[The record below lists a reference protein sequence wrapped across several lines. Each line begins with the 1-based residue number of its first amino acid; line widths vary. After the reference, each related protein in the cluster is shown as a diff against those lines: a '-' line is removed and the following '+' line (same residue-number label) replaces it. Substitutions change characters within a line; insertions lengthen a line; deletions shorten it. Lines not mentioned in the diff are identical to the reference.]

1 MTNINW
7 IALETG
13 EQLDSLL
20 KRSVEHPVLI
30 YKHST
35 RCGIS
40 SMVRSRLERSWR
52 NFPLSIDCYFLDIIS
67 FRAISDQIEE
77 LFQVRHES
85 PQTLLI
91 RDGLCIFHAS
101 HMGISHSA
109 IQQALDNMGT
119 MTSLQQ

>member
-7 IALETG
+7 IALETV

-35 RCGIS
+35 RCGVS
-40 SMVRSRLERSWR
+40 SMVRSRLERSWK
-52 NFPLSIDCYFLDIIS
+52 NLPLNIDCYFLDLIA
-67 FRAISDQIEE
+67 FRGISDHIEE

-85 PQTLLI
+85 PQVLI
-91 RDGLCIFHAS
+91 LSDRECIFHAS
-101 HMGISHSA
+101 HLG
-109 IQQALDNMGT
+109 N
-119 MTSLQQ
+119 

>member
-7 IALETG
+7 IALETV

-20 KRSVEHPVLI
+20 ERSVEHPVLI

-35 RCGIS
+35 RCGVS
-40 SMVRSRLERSWR
+40 SMVRSRLERSWK
-52 NFPLSIDCYFLDIIS
+52 NFPLNIDCYFLDLIAFRTIS
-67 FRAISDQIEE
+67 NQVEE

-85 PQTLLI
+85 PQTLVI
-91 RDGLCIFHAS
+91 WDKQCIFHAS
-101 HMGISHSA
+101 HLGISHHA

-119 MTSLQQ
+119 VTTLG